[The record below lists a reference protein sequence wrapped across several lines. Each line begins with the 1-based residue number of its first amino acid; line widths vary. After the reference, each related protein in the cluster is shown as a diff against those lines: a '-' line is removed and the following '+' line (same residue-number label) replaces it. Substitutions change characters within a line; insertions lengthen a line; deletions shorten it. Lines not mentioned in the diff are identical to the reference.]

1 LVELRLYNLFKVINH
16 YSHHPCTSDL
26 QDECTFSSLSKE
38 REREREKKKTEQLT
52 QLTTKVP
59 FTAADSIKRQQAS
72 WLIDWSTTL

>member
-1 LVELRLYNLFKVINH
+1 MYFQFAGRMYIQQFE
-16 YSHHPCTSDL
+16 
-26 QDECTFSSLSKE
+26 QSK
-38 REREREKKKTEQLT
+38 REKEKKTEQLT

>member
-1 LVELRLYNLFKVINH
+1 MYIQQFE
-16 YSHHPCTSDL
+16 
-26 QDECTFSSLSKE
+26 Q
-38 REREREKKKTEQLT
+38 RERERGKKNKKTEQLT